1 MAQQKSDPN
10 LKRNFLL
17 IFVLIGVILVFM
29 TWAEGLIGEET
40 GTPSY
45 YRGTFVVDQA
55 AYITLTAEA
64 EIFATQY
71 AGTPAPT
78 HFPDLQGGNDQPIVP

>member
-1 MAQQKSDPN
+1 MAQQKSHPN

-17 IFVLIGVILVFM
+17 IFVLIGLILVFM

-40 GTPSY
+40 STPGY
-45 YRGTFVVDQA
+45 YRDTFVVDESV
-55 AYITLTAEA
+55 YVTLTAEA

-71 AGTPAPT
+71 AGTPRPT
-78 HFPDLQGGNDQPIVP
+78 HFPNHQGSNDQPSIP